1 MGSTPKP
8 IVFDDLRGGRN
19 DTDPPMKLPMNQ
31 ATEFLNMDWKDATFG
46 RKRGGSTAVSQTGG
60 TAFSGGIAALFRH
73 VPGADEALAQLWGL
87 DMAGAAFKRLTG

>member
-1 MGSTPKP
+1 MGQQPKA

-46 RKRGGSTAVSQTGG
+46 RKRGGSIAVSQTGG
-60 TAFSGGIAALFRH
+60 TAFSSGIQSMGRH
-73 VPGADEALAQLWGL
+73 VPGADETAAELWAWTARRRRSSSG
-87 DMAGAAFKRLTG
+87 